1 MSKKSALNIAK
12 GVEDAPFIN
21 PKWKGAKRRGLN
33 ISELA
38 QKVIEGD
45 NAALSRAITL
55 IESASEKDESASRE
69 LLNAIIPAKKEAF
82 VIGVSGVPG
91 VGKST
96 FLESYCSFLLQRD
109 SETTLAIL
117 AVDPSSELSK
127 GSILG
132 DKTRMES
139 IGKSDRVFIRPSAS
153 GGRLGGVARST
164 YEAVALCEAAGFD
177 FIFVETVGVGQSE
190 TVVSKLTDCFLFLA
204 MPGTGDELQG
214 IKKGIMEMA
223 DIIALNKC
231 DGPRE
236 KQSNHSALELRNA
249 LQLVTRHRDS
259 WQTPVVQISALESK
273 GMEAVWTELDK
284 YYRHSMLNGWFSHN
298 RQQQREYWFKENVG
312 ALLFTS
318 LTKNHDW
325 KKQQQD
331 LLEKVAQGLL
341 SPFEASRRLVEKLM
355 A

>member
-12 GVEDAPFIN
+12 GVEEAPFIN
-21 PKWKGAKRRGLN
+21 PKWKGAKRREPEIL
-33 ISELA
+33 ELT

-45 NAALSRAITL
+45 MAALSTAITL
-55 IESASEKDESASRE
+55 VESTSEKDESDSRE
-69 LLNAIIPAKKEAF
+69 LLNAIIPNAKNAF

-96 FLESYCSFLLQRD
+96 FLESYCSFLLERD
-109 SETTLAIL
+109 PESKLAIL

-153 GGRLGGVARST
+153 GGKLGGVARST

-190 TVVSKLTDCFLFLA
+190 TVVSKLVDCFLFLA

-236 KQSNHSALELRNA
+236 KQANHSALELRNA
-249 LQLVTRHRDS
+249 LQLVSRHRDS
-259 WQTPVVQISALESK
+259 WQTPVVQISALESN

-284 YYRHSMLNGWFSHN
+284 YYRHSMLNGWLENN
-298 RQQQREYWFKENVG
+298 RQEQREYWFKENVG
-312 ALLFTS
+312 SLLFTS
-318 LTKNHDW
+318 LTKNQDW
-325 KKQQQD
+325 KKQQLD
-331 LLEKVAQGLL
+331 LLEKVTEGIL
-341 SPFEASRRLVEKLM
+341 SPFEASRILVEKLLS
-355 A
+355 

>member
-12 GVEDAPFIN
+12 GVDNAPFIN
-21 PKWKGAKRRGLN
+21 PKWKGSKRRGIS
-33 ISELA
+33 ISELTK
-38 QKVIEGD
+38 KVIQGD
-45 NAALSRAITL
+45 AAALSSAITL
-55 IESASEKDESASRE
+55 IESASEKDEADSRA
-69 LLNAIIPAKKEAF
+69 LLNAIIPVKKNAF

-96 FLESYCSFLLQRD
+96 FLESYCSYLLERD
-109 SETTLAIL
+109 SETKLAIL
-117 AVDPSSELSK
+117 AIDPSSELSK

-153 GGRLGGVARST
+153 GGKLGGVARNT

-177 FIFVETVGVGQSE
+177 IIFVETVGVGQSE

-236 KQSNHSALELRNA
+236 KQANHSALEIRNA
-249 LQLVTRHRDS
+249 LQLITRHRNS

-273 GMEAVWTELDK
+273 GMEAIWTELDK
-284 YYRHSMLNGWFSHN
+284 YYRHSILNGWFENN
-298 RQQQREYWFKENVG
+298 RKEQRAYWFKENVG
-312 ALLFTS
+312 ALLFSS
-318 LTKNHDW
+318 LTNNQDW
-325 KKQQQD
+325 RKQQQV
-331 LLEKVAQGLL
+331 LAEKVAQGII
-341 SPFEASRRLVEKLM
+341 SPFEASRMLVEKLL

>member
-1 MSKKSALNIAK
+1 MSKKSALHIAK
-12 GVEDAPFIN
+12 GVEEAPFIN

-38 QKVIEGD
+38 QKVKEGD
-45 NAALSRAITL
+45 AAALSSAITL
-55 IESASEKDESASRE
+55 IESTSEKDESNSSA
-69 LLNAIIPAKKEAF
+69 LLKALLPVKKSAF
-82 VIGVSGVPG
+82 VVGVSGVPG

-96 FLESYCSFLLQRD
+96 FLESYCSFLLDRD
-109 SETTLAIL
+109 SETRLAIL

-153 GGRLGGVARST
+153 GGKLGGVARST

-231 DGPRE
+231 DGPRAE
-236 KQSNHSALELRNA
+236 QSNHSALELRNA
-249 LQLVTRHRDS
+249 LQLVSRQQNS
-259 WQTPVVQISALESK
+259 WQTPVVQISALASK

-284 YYRHSMLNGWFSHN
+284 YYRHSMLNGWFENN
-298 RQQQREYWFKENVG
+298 RQKQRAYWFKENVG

-318 LTKNHDW
+318 LTKNQDW
-325 KKQQQD
+325 KNQHEE
-331 LLEKVAQGLL
+331 LLEKVAQGIL
-341 SPFEASRRLVEKLM
+341 SPFEASRMLVEKLL